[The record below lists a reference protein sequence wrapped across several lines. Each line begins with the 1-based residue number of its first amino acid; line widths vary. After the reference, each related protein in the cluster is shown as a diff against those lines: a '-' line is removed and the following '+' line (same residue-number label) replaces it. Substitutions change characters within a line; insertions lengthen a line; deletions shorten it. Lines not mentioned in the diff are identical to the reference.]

1 MDTCKIFFKKQFLS
15 SAEEKVIQVLNDKK
29 VKKKMTSFSFLGE
42 LSLSQKNAFS
52 FETIHGFISEI
63 MPKPKPG
70 NVTMLSRCIA
80 YVYSKKYNY
89 LKLILDICLH

>member
-15 SAEEKVIQVLNDKK
+15 SAEEKVIQGLNDKK
-29 VKKKMTSFSFLGE
+29 VKKKMI
-42 LSLSQKNAFS
+42 
-52 FETIHGFISEI
+52 ETIHGFISEI

-80 YVYSKKYNY
+80 YVYSKKYNH
-89 LKLILDICLH
+89 LK